1 MAATLGTVRA
11 VVGGLSLI
19 ALLFV
24 CLNGSLHP
32 FHTRVVTRYKQKHFT
47 RPVAGPAVALAADVC
62 ANSST
67 YLEHTEFWGALVMP
81 ADQNTAGSAAECCA
95 LCRDFE
101 PTLEIQGGRPCTT
114 FVYHPTTRACW
125 LKSTQQQHLDRP
137 GRGPAVPWTSGIV
150 PGPHRPCADCALP
163 SAYVGCVTKALCN
176 TSRQCGSPAIDGY
189 SRVDP
194 KCLERSAEAARY
206 RRLLADGAAL
216 QAHVELAA
224 DYDGLGVRWGIGH
237 TKQRWE
243 DCQAACYAHRPT
255 GSGPFGSLP
264 CNVWTWCGA
273 AKCWEP
279 DAHSHSYGDCWCGA
293 RAAQP
298 RSKPL
303 GRGLARRATAL
314 TPQPHVPVP
323 LARAPA
329 PPARLKFSEQ
339 PEAPEVNMRLPMPRA
354 YMRRHGREMAGGV
367 PWVSGALLAPGLRM
381 TNGTWGPRAFW

>member
-1 MAATLGTVRA
+1 MAAGLGTVRA

-67 YLEHTEFWGALVMP
+67 YLEHTEFWGALVVP

-137 GRGPAVPWTSGIV
+137 GRGLAVPWTSGIV
-150 PGPHRPCADCALP
+150 PGPYRPCADCALP
-163 SAYVGCVTKALCN
+163 PAYVGCVTKALCN

-224 DYDGLGVRWGIGH
+224 DYDGLGVRWGASG
-237 TKQRWE
+237 TPSRGGRTARPPATRTGPR
-243 DCQAACYAHRPT
+243 AAAPSAPCPAMCGPGVGPQSA
-255 GSGPFGSLP
+255 GSRTRTRTATATAG
-264 CNVWTWCGA
+264 
-273 AKCWEP
+273 
-279 DAHSHSYGDCWCGA
+279 GA
-293 RAAQP
+293 RAQ
-298 RSKPL
+298 RSRDPN
-303 GRGLARRATAL
+303 RS
-314 TPQPHVPVP
+314 V
-323 LARAPA
+323 
-329 PPARLKFSEQ
+329 E
-339 PEAPEVNMRLPMPRA
+339 
-354 YMRRHGREMAGGV
+354 
-367 PWVSGALLAPGLRM
+367 
-381 TNGTWGPRAFW
+381 GPRAAPPRSRRSLTSPSLSRARPRRPPGSSFPSSLRRPR